1 MSSYTRPV
9 VFFFHTED
17 EEGIRLTTYQF
28 DNGIP
33 GFEHLQQ
40 FVLSE
45 VEGEM
50 PVRLMQSVED
60 ENIAFLIASPFYFY
74 RDYEWD
80 LPDSVMQELELTDE
94 KDVEVWSI
102 ITFNKDPKMSTIN
115 LLAPIILNT
124 ASKRGKQHII
134 HEHAFSSRAPLYQ
147 T

>member
-1 MSSYTRPV
+1 M
-9 VFFFHTED
+9 
-17 EEGIRLTTYQF
+17 TTYQF

-74 RDYEWD
+74 KDYEWD
-80 LPDSVMQELELTDE
+80 LPDSVMQELKLDDE
-94 KDVEVWSI
+94 KDVEVWSV
-102 ITFNKDPKMSTIN
+102 ITLNKEPNKSTIN
-115 LLAPIILNT
+115 LLAPIVLNKT
-124 ASKRGKQHII
+124 TKRGKQHII
-134 HEHAFSSRAPLYQ
+134 HDHAYSSRAPLYQ
-147 T
+147 A